1 MKYLVLLGDG
11 MADEPIEALDG
22 RTPLQAAHTP
32 NMDRLADAGTLGLA
46 QTVPVGFHPGS
57 DVANLAVFGYDPAES
72 YSGRAPLEAASMGVE
87 LGPDDVA
94 FRLNLV
100 WLEAHY
106 GKLYMGDFSAGH
118 IGTAEASELINSLQ
132 AELGDERFSFY
143 PGISYR
149 HLLVWR
155 GGREAMLCV
164 PPHDISSQSIESHLP
179 HGEGSAELIA
189 LMNSAQMVLAAH
201 PVNTAR
207 YERGEVPA
215 NSIWLW
221 GQGKRPDMA
230 TYQELYGLKGGVISA
245 VDLIRG
251 LGVCA
256 GLRVI
261 EVPGATGY
269 IDTDY
274 LAKGQAAIALL
285 QEADF
290 VYLHV
295 EAPDEAAHG
304 GLLDE
309 KIKAIED
316 FDRQVVGTILDA
328 LDQIGECRI
337 LLLPDHPTPV
347 EMRTHT
353 AKAVPYLLYDSR
365 QPESRRCAG
374 YSEAS
379 AATTGIR
386 CAGHRLLPQLLE
398 R

>member
-11 MADEPIEALDG
+11 MADEPIEALG
-22 RTPLQAAHTP
+22 GKTPLQFAQTP
-32 NMDRLADAGTLGLA
+32 NMDRLAGKGSLGMA
-46 QTVPVGFHPGS
+46 ATVPAGFHPGS
-57 DVANLAVFGYDPAES
+57 DVANLAVFGYEPAEC
-72 YSGRAPLEAASMGVE
+72 YSGRAPLEAASMGVK

-100 WLEAHY
+100 WLEPHF

-118 IGTAEASELINSLQ
+118 IGTAEAAELITSLQ
-132 AELGDERFSFY
+132 TELGDEQFSFHS
-143 PGISYR
+143 GISYR
-149 HLLVWR
+149 HLLVWH
-155 GGREAMLCV
+155 GGKDALRCV
-164 PPHDISSQSIESHLP
+164 PPHDISSQSIEGHLP
-179 HGEGSAELIA
+179 VGEGSAVLMD
-189 LMNSAQMVLAAH
+189 LMNSAQLLLANH
-201 PVNTAR
+201 PVNNAR
-207 YERGEVPA
+207 HQRGDLPA

-221 GQGKRPDMA
+221 GQGRRPNMA

-256 GLRVI
+256 GLKVI
-261 EVPGATGY
+261 DVPGATGY
-269 IDTDY
+269 IDTNY
-274 LAKGQAAIALL
+274 LGKGQAAIELL
-285 QEADF
+285 KETDF

-316 FDRQVVGTILDA
+316 FDRFVVGTIVDA
-328 LDQIGECRI
+328 LDQFGDCRI
-337 LLLPDHPTPV
+337 LVLPDHPTPV
-347 EMRTHT
+347 ELRTHT
-353 AKAVPYLLYDSR
+353 SKAVPYILFDSR
-365 QPESRRCAG
+365 HSENQRSAG

-379 AATTGIR
+379 AEATGVE
-386 CAGHRLLPQLLE
+386 CAGHLLLQQLLE